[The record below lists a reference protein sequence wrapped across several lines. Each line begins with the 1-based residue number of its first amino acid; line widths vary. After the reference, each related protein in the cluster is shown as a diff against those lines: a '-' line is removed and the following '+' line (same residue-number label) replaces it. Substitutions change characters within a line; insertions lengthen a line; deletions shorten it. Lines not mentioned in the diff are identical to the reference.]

1 MKPKVYVTRLIPKRG
16 LEMVREVCE
25 TRVWEGELPPPR
37 EVLLEEVREIE
48 GLLCLLT
55 DRVDAELLDAAPNL
69 KVVSNM
75 AVGFD
80 NIDVAECTQ
89 RGIPVGNTPGVLT
102 DTTADFAFA
111 LLMAAARRIV
121 EADHFVREGR
131 WKTWGPTLLLGHDVH
146 GATLGIIGFGRI
158 GQAVAR
164 RARGFDMRIL
174 YYDIVRRQELEEEM
188 GVEYTDM
195 DTLLRESDFVTLHT
209 ILSPETHHLIGEREL
224 RLMKRTAIL
233 INTARGPI
241 VDPKALYQAL
251 KEGWI
256 AYAAL
261 DVTEPEPIP
270 LDDPL
275 LTLDNLVI
283 APHIA
288 SASHATRTRMATMA
302 AANLIAGLRGERLP
316 NCVNPEVYGRR
327 SGGLPG
333 PLSPGES
340 PRSTRSR
347 RP

>member
-1 MKPKVYVTRLIPKRG
+1 MKPDVYVTRLIPEKG

-55 DRVDAELLDAAPNL
+55 DKVDAELLDAAPQL

-80 NIDVAECTQ
+80 NIHVAECTK

-111 LLMAAARRIV
+111 LLMAAARRVV
-121 EADHFVREGR
+121 EGNRFVREGR
-131 WKTWGPTLLLGHDVH
+131 WKTWGPTLLLGYDLH

-164 RARGFDMRIL
+164 RAMGFDMRIL
-174 YYDIVRRQELEEEM
+174 YHDIVRRQELEGEM
-188 GVEYTDM
+188 GVEYADM
-195 DTLLRESDFVTLHT
+195 ESLLGESDFVTLHT

-224 RLMKRTAIL
+224 KLMKETAIL
-233 INTARGPI
+233 INSARGPI
-241 VDPKALYQAL
+241 VDPRALYRAL

-270 LDDPL
+270 VDDPL
-275 LTLDNLVI
+275 LTLGNLVV
-283 APHIA
+283 APHIG
-288 SASHATRTRMATMA
+288 SASHATRTKMATMA
-302 AANLIAGLRGERLP
+302 AANLIAGLKGERLP
-316 NCVNPEVYGRR
+316 NCINPEVYERG
-327 SGGLPG
+327 
-333 PLSPGES
+333 
-340 PRSTRSR
+340 
-347 RP
+347 